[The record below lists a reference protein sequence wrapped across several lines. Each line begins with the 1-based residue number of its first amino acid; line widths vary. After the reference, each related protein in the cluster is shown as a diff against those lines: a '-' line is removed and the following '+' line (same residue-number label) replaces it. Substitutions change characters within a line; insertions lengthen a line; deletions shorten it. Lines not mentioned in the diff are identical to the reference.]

1 MSIGRSGEIEAI
13 WRIESPRLVA
23 GLARLVRDLGIAED
37 LAQDAFVAA
46 LEQWPE
52 SGVPDNPG
60 AWLTATARHRAIDL
74 VRRRELAT
82 RKSTEA
88 AADIALQLGMAADDQ
103 AARAP
108 GRMDDDL
115 ALLFACCHP
124 ALPAE
129 QQTALTLRLSG
140 GLTTREIARLYL
152 VPEATVGQRISRA
165 KRTLRETHIPI
176 EVPGRDEIAA
186 RLQAVLEVI
195 YLIFTEGY
203 APTEGDD
210 WTRPDLCEEALRLGR
225 RLAALRRDDAE
236 VWSLAALM
244 ELHGSRLRARAAPGG
259 AAVLLADQDRERWD
273 PLLKQRGFDALAR
286 AEAVSGGRPAGPYR
300 LQAEIAACHGR
311 AATFAE
317 TDWLRIAALYAL
329 LGRVAPSPVVEINR
343 AVAIGRAI
351 GPEAGLRIIA
361 ALDAKEAMPD
371 SHLLESVRGD
381 LLERAGMWPE
391 ARSAFERAATL
402 ARNGRERAL
411 LRARVAACA
420 TGPG

>member
-1 MSIGRSGEIEAI
+1 MRRTGDIDAI

-52 SGVPDNPG
+52 SGFPDNPG
-60 AWLTATARHRAIDL
+60 AWLTATARYRAIDL

-82 RKSTEA
+82 RKQTEA
-88 AADIALQLGMAADDQ
+88 AAEIALQLGMAADDRTAHGQ
-103 AARAP
+103 D
-108 GRMDDDL
+108 GMDDDL

-124 ALPAE
+124 ALSPE

-140 GLTTREIARLYL
+140 GLVTGEIARLYL

-165 KRTLRETHIPI
+165 KRTLRETHIPV
-176 EVPGRDEIAA
+176 EVPEQSELAG

-195 YLIFTEGY
+195 YLIFSEGY
-203 APTEGDD
+203 APTEGDS

-225 RLAALRRDDAE
+225 RLAALIADDAE
-236 VWSLAALM
+236 VASLVALM
-244 ELHGSRLRARAAPGG
+244 ELHASRLRARTTPGG
-259 AAVLLADQDRERWD
+259 SAVLLADQDRERWD
-273 PLLKQRGFDALAR
+273 PLLRRRGLDALAR
-286 AEAVSGGRPAGPYR
+286 ADALSAGRPAGPYR
-300 LQAEIAACHGR
+300 LQAEIAACHAR
-311 AATFAE
+311 AATFAD

-329 LGRVAPSPVVEINR
+329 LGRIAPSPVVEVNR

-361 ALDAKEAMPD
+361 ALDAEGALPE
-371 SHLLESVRGD
+371 SHLLEGVRGD
-381 LLERAGMWPE
+381 LLERAGRWPE
-391 ARSAFERAATL
+391 ARSAFERGAAL
-402 ARNGRERAL
+402 ARNGGEREL
-411 LRARVAACA
+411 LRARSAAC
-420 TGPG
+420 GPGG